1 MRKWSYWL
9 KGSLIV
15 VILIGLFSFN
25 TLRDDYF
32 EIARN
37 LDIFAT
43 LFRELNNHYVDEIDP
58 EDLISTGIQAML
70 SSLDPYT
77 TFIPEQSLEDYKTS
91 TTGQY
96 GGIGAVVSKRN
107 GVNTV
112 IMPYAGFPA
121 HKAGLQIGDQI
132 IKIDDQDLYNKS
144 TTEISELLKGQPNT
158 PIKLTIIRYGHDDEM
173 DIEMNR
179 ATITIDNIS
188 YSGMVNESVGFIRL
202 SDFTTDAGKEVS
214 AAVNELK
221 KQGARQLVLD
231 LRGNPGGLL
240 DEAIKVANVFIP
252 KGAEIVNTKGRLAS
266 LNEIYKAPSEPVDDQ
281 IPLVVLTSNGTAS
294 AAEIV
299 SGVVQDY
306 DRGVLIGKKTFGK
319 GLVQTTRS
327 LPYDAQLKITSAKY
341 YIPSG
346 RCIQAIDYSH
356 RNEDGSVG
364 KIPDSLKVAFK
375 TKHGRT
381 VYDGGGIDPDIEVN
395 IEYYSNLLVNLINQ
409 NIIFDYA
416 SKYHFEHEQIV
427 SPREFQLSDSEY
439 LEFVEWTKDKELDF
453 STEMDQAIV
462 KLEGIAKDEKYYE
475 GMESQLE
482 QLKKKVKDVQTTYLM
497 KYQDEVKFFLKEE
510 IVGRYYL
517 HPGVIEASID
527 HDPAIQKA
535 LSVLSDEGL
544 YKKLLSN

>member
-1 MRKWSYWL
+1 M
-9 KGSLIV
+9 
-15 VILIGLFSFN
+15 
-25 TLRDDYF
+25 
-32 EIARN
+32 
-37 LDIFAT
+37 
-43 LFRELNNHYVDEIDP
+43 
-58 EDLISTGIQAML
+58 
-70 SSLDPYT
+70 
-77 TFIPEQSLEDYKTS
+77 
-91 TTGQY
+91 
-96 GGIGAVVSKRN
+96 
-107 GVNTV
+107 
-112 IMPYAGFPA
+112 
-121 HKAGLQIGDQI
+121 
-132 IKIDDQDLYNKS
+132 
-144 TTEISELLKGQPNT
+144 
-158 PIKLTIIRYGHDDEM
+158 
-173 DIEMNR
+173 
-179 ATITIDNIS
+179 
-188 YSGMVNESVGFIRL
+188 
-202 SDFTTDAGKEVS
+202 
-214 AAVNELK
+214 
-221 KQGARQLVLD
+221 
-231 LRGNPGGLL
+231 
-240 DEAIKVANVFIP
+240 
-252 KGAEIVNTKGRLAS
+252 
-266 LNEIYKAPSEPVDDQ
+266 NEIYKAPSEPVDDQ

>member
-58 EDLISTGIQAML
+58 EDFISTGIQAML

>member
-188 YSGMVNESVGFIRL
+188 YTGMVNESVGFIRL